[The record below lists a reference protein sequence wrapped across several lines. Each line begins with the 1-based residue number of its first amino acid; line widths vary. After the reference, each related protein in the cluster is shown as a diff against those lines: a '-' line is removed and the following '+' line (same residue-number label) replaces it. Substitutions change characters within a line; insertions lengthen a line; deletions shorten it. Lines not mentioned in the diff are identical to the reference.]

1 MFPDPKRITI
11 TMSDF
16 DSRVT
21 LLVEDVKRAASR
33 PLAQLGLRLLFPVWF
48 GMMAFVVRALVSKLE
63 SVYTY

>member
-1 MFPDPKRITI
+1 MFSDPKRITI